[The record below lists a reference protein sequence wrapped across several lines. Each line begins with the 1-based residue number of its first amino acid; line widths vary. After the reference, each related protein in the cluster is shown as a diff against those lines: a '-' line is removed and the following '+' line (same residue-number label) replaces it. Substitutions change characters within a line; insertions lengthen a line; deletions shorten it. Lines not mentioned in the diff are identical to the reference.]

1 MLFPRNS
8 FIIDISNLNKEGVVR
23 DLFTKDVLLKI
34 INKSKNDILSRVVNF
49 MSFRFIGKMEWE
61 FLFSEQPVMKIE
73 KKVFDTSI
81 YVKYNF
87 NNSFYNLYRVDV
99 INSIFPFSSVFSVYD
114 SNGVQRFKCKK
125 DGVLDYKVVDNN
137 GIVYATINKSSLR
150 VLKEEYHVNIER
162 LLDSYQNY
170 IFLSLPVIISVF
182 D

>member
-1 MLFPRNS
+1 MIFPRNS
-8 FIIDISNLNKEGVVR
+8 FLIDISNLNKEGTVK

-34 INKSKNDILSRVVNF
+34 VNKSKNDILSRVVNF
-49 MSFRFIGKMEWE
+49 MSFRFIGKMEWD
-61 FLFSEQPVMKIE
+61 FIFGEQPVIKIE

-81 YVKYNF
+81 YIKYNF

-99 INSIFPFSSVFSVYD
+99 INSIFPFSSVFSIYD
-114 SNGVQRFKCKK
+114 SNGVECFRCKK
-125 DGVLDYKVVDNN
+125 DGVLDYKVVDNK

-150 VLKEEYHVNIER
+150 VLKEEYYVSIER